1 MSAQTL
7 KDSIKAAMKAAMKAK
22 HKSRLGTIRLIQ
34 SELKRIEV
42 DERVEVD
49 DARVLAVLD
58 KMLKQRRDSIQQFE
72 AAGRQDL
79 ADQEAAEVAV
89 IQTFM
94 PQQLDAAEVSA
105 IIDEAIASTG
115 ASSMAD
121 MGKVMGILKPK
132 LQGRADL
139 GAASGELK
147 KRLS

>member
-1 MSAQTL
+1 MSKCDNKIAIEQ
-7 KDSIKAAMKAAMKAK
+7 AMKDAMRAK
-22 HKSRLGTIRLIQ
+22 EKERLATMRLILA
-34 SELKRIEV
+34 EIKRIEV
-42 DERVEVD
+42 DERIDID

-115 ASSMAD
+115 ASFMAD

-147 KRLS
+147 RRLS